1 MPTKPTTAGAKKPR
15 GRPPHAPTAAQRRRV
30 SVAAGAGMTREEIA
44 IAIGI
49 DRDTLAKYYEA
60 ELSKGALERRMEVFQ
75 GLHAAAKRGNSGA
88 AKAYLAIAPQMA
100 APPLPDAPAAGESA
114 APPPKTAPLG
124 KKEQAQADAIT
135 AQVGTEWGSLLPASL
150 Q

>member
-1 MPTKPTTAGAKKPR
+1 
-15 GRPPHAPTAAQRRRV
+15 
-30 SVAAGAGMTREEIA
+30 MTREEIA

-49 DRDTLAKYYEA
+49 DRDTLVKHYEA

-88 AKAYLAIAPQMA
+88 AKAYLAAEPQLA
-100 APPLPDAPAAGESA
+100 AALQPEQPDAPTATPA
-114 APPPKTAPLG
+114 APKAPALG
-124 KKEQAQADAIT
+124 KKEQAQVDAQT
-135 AQVGTEWGSLLPASL
+135 APVGTEWGNLLPASSL